1 MLPGEPPGEH
11 DEGGANFPASIAT
24 AGELFG
30 LVVTTDALA
39 SATSDRAWLL
49 AMLRFEAALARAEAD
64 LGVVPGDAAQDIERC
79 CYEAWDDLTPAALG
93 RRGRLSGNPAVP
105 FVAELRSRLPAGSA
119 RWAHF
124 GATSQDV
131 LDSALM
137 LVAREV
143 LDIVLADLGRL
154 ATAAAGLA
162 ERHRRDVLPARTLL
176 QHAAPTTFGV
186 KAAGWLVAALE
197 AAEALG
203 RLRRERLS
211 VQLGGPAG
219 TLAALGPRGP
229 GVVEELARGLGLHA
243 PVLPWHTNRLR
254 VVELAGALTASA
266 GVAAKV
272 ALDVALLM
280 QTEVSEAFE
289 PAAPGRGGS
298 SSLPQKRNP
307 AMASTVTAAWRQAQG
322 AASVVVG
329 AMAQEHE
336 RAAGAWQAEHQAFSL
351 LARSAGG
358 AVAVAA
364 DILTGLEVDTA
375 RMEADVGLTR
385 GLLLAE
391 RVTLA
396 LSAHLPEPDA
406 RRIVEEA
413 SRQAAVSGT
422 DLEGELKLDPQVAG
436 ALSKMADDVFDPAG
450 WVGLADVFVERAL
463 AYYQEAKEVA

>member
-1 MLPGEPPGEH
+1 MLPGERPGQH
-11 DEGGANFPASIAT
+11 DESGDNPSASVAT

-49 AMLRFEAALARAEAD
+49 AMLSFEAALARAEAN
-64 LGVVPGDAAQDIERC
+64 LGVVPADAALAIERC
-79 CYEAWDDLTPAALG
+79 CHEPWDDLTPAALG

-105 FVAELRSRLPAGSA
+105 FVAELRSRLPAGAA

-143 LDIVLADLGRL
+143 LDIVITDVGRL

-162 ERHRRDVLPARTLL
+162 ERHRGDIVPARTLL

-197 AAEALG
+197 ASEALQ
-203 RLRRERLS
+203 RVRRERLS

-219 TLAALGPRGP
+219 TLAALGPPGP
-229 GVVEELARGLGLHA
+229 RVVEDLARGLGLHA
-243 PVLPWHTNRLR
+243 PVVPWHTNRLR

-307 AMASTVTAAWRQAQG
+307 AMASAVAAAWRQALG

-336 RAAGAWQAEHQAFSL
+336 RAVGAWQAEHQPFTL

-364 DILTGLEVDTA
+364 DILSGLEVDA
-375 RMEADVGLTR
+375 SRMEADVRLTR

-391 RVTLA
+391 RATLA

-406 RRIVEEA
+406 RRAVEQA
-413 SRQAAVSGT
+413 SQRAAVSGA
-422 DLEGELKLDPQVAG
+422 DLERELRLDPQVAD
-436 ALSKMADDVFDPAG
+436 ALSEMPGDVFDPAG
-450 WVGLADVFVERAL
+450 WVGSADAFVERAL
-463 AYYQEAKEVA
+463 AFYRRVNEVG